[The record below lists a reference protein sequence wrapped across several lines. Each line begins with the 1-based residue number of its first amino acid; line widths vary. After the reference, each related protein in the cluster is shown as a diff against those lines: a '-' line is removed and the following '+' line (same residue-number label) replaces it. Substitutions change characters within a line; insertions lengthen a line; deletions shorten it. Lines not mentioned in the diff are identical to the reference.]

1 METAIVPA
9 PDEKFQKIASPWHTV
24 LILFLQ
30 AGLVIRGL
38 LRAGQLRAM
47 ENPDRILI
55 YRKTIVVQWFVFAL
69 VLAGLW
75 LRGSSIYSVLGERWR
90 SLRQFF
96 ADLGIGLIFLIGS
109 ILLTSLLT
117 SHAQES
123 ATNQATQ
130 FLLPQ
135 TGLEIAWWVVL
146 SLTAGICE
154 ETLYRGY
161 LQRQFTSF
169 TKSVPFGIVLSGVLF
184 GAAHSYQGLRQA
196 TVIASMGALGG
207 TVAYWRKSTRPGMVA
222 HTLQDL
228 LGGLMR
234 HG

>member
-1 METAIVPA
+1 METAIVAA
-9 PDEKFQKIASPWHTV
+9 PDEKFQKVASPWHMV

-47 ENPDRILI
+47 ENAERIAI
-55 YRKTIVVQWFVFAL
+55 YERTIFFQWLVFFL
-69 VLAGLW
+69 VLAGLR
-75 LRGSSIYSVLGERWR
+75 LRGTSFYAVLGERWR
-90 SLRQFF
+90 SLRQFLV
-96 ADLGIGLIFLIGS
+96 DLGFGLLFLMGS
-109 ILLTSLLT
+109 IFLTSLLT

-123 ATNQATQ
+123 ATNKATQ

-135 TGLEIAWWVVL
+135 TGLELAWWVAL

-161 LQRQFTSF
+161 LQRQFMSF
-169 TKSVPFGIVLSGVLF
+169 TKSAPFGIVLSGVLF

-196 TVIASMGALGG
+196 AVIASMGALGG
-207 TVAYWRKSTRPGMVA
+207 AMAYWRKSTRPGMFA
-222 HTLQDL
+222 HMLQDL

-234 HG
+234 H